1 MEVQVHVQE
10 KLLKTTL
17 KLSKRGRE
25 INDTHY

>member
-1 MEVQVHVQE
+1 MEVQVHVQG
-10 KLLKTTL
+10 KFLKTTL